1 MAASM
6 AVICGAQEA
15 LDVELT
21 IKVRFCESIDIH
33 TVEVS
38 HDGARCLVWTV
49 HQQWQ
54 SVSSDFWQQVLNPH
68 FVKLLLE
75 HKPDFVFFDEVCGAS
90 LDLINLTK
98 IFGVRAFIGSS
109 QVHDRYLSDSND
121 RARAWIDAVLRG
133 TESAEL
139 LKAGELASSTTSDR
153 SLTSNE
159 IDRENDNFYDRYA
172 GYALGH
178 RSHGLLFDMQAP
190 HVSFFKGCSRV
201 LDIGCGTGIF
211 LDALDRVGLKAEGV
225 ERNPLSA
232 EYARNLGHKVHSDD
246 AIAFVS
252 KLTDYYDGIY
262 CSHFVEHLPIEVLDQ
277 LVQGISRALI
287 SGGVAVFVFPDPE
300 SIRSQLL
307 GFWRDPEHVRF
318 YHPEL
323 IELMCSMEKLKLVKN
338 SQLAPGRNVF
348 SFSMGPPHFNSESLL
363 PDTLRVADGCSWYER
378 LLNRFGLAS
387 LRQLGRV
394 VEEHERSLIKMNGA
408 LERRFFS
415 LEGATKKLW
424 EVNQTWAWDDNAV
437 MVFRKI

>member
-1 MAASM
+1 MAASI
-6 AVICGAQEA
+6 AVVCGVQES

-21 IKVRFCESIDIH
+21 VKLRFCESIDIRA
-33 TVEVS
+33 VDIS
-38 HDGARCLVWTV
+38 HDDAHCLVWTV
-49 HQQWQ
+49 HKRWK
-54 SVSSDFWQQVLNPH
+54 SVSSDFWQQILNPH

-98 IFGVRAFIGSS
+98 IFGVRAVIGSG
-109 QVHDRYLSDSND
+109 QVRDKYFSTSDD
-121 RARAWIDAVLRG
+121 RASAWIDAVLTG
-133 TESAEL
+133 TESAESFRSDAL
-139 LKAGELASSTTSDR
+139 ISSIRPDKSPKFSDDDGA
-153 SLTSNE
+153 NAC
-159 IDRENDNFYDRYA
+159 FYDRYA

-190 HVSFFKGCSRV
+190 HVSFFKDCSKV
-201 LDIGCGTGIF
+201 LDLGCGTGIF
-211 LDALDRVGLKAEGV
+211 LDALDREGLQAEGV
-225 ERNPLSA
+225 ERNPLSV
-232 EYARNLGHKVHSDD
+232 EYARGLGHKVHSED
-246 AIAFVS
+246 AISFVS
-252 KLTDYYDGIY
+252 KLNDYCDGIY
-262 CSHFVEHLPIEVLDQ
+262 CSHFVEHLPIEVLDR
-277 LVQGISRALI
+277 LLQGISSALV

-323 IELMCSMEKLKLVKN
+323 IELMCSMVKLTLVKN
-338 SQLAPGRNVF
+338 SQLAPGRKVF
-348 SFSMGPPHFNSESLL
+348 PFSIDPPQFDSESLL

-394 VEEHERSLIKMNGA
+394 VEERERSLIKINGA
-408 LERRFFS
+408 IERRLFS
-415 LEGATKKLW
+415 LESATKRLW